1 MKPHTHTLVSF
12 CSLLGSGE
20 WLGVFRDGPMSHVS
34 YPHTHTCIHHLRTQN
49 AGLKPAENPTTLLCA
64 KFKPWGFRLKQEVN
78 KFSVYCCSAPVHD
91 CDDSVV
97 LLCGQICDSQMYVY
111 KWISSLNQ
119 LLFFPV
125 ICLAIIPELYFETA
139 LTDIFHFCFHT
150 VFLHSLLFPCCS
162 VVKHAWPPHF

>member
-34 YPHTHTCIHHLRTQN
+34 CPHTHTCIRHLRTQN

-119 LLFFPV
+119 LLF
-125 ICLAIIPELYFETA
+125 
-139 LTDIFHFCFHT
+139 
-150 VFLHSLLFPCCS
+150 SLLYVSPSFQNCILRLPWLISFISAFTLNLCIHCFS
-162 VVKHAWPPHF
+162 LVVLL